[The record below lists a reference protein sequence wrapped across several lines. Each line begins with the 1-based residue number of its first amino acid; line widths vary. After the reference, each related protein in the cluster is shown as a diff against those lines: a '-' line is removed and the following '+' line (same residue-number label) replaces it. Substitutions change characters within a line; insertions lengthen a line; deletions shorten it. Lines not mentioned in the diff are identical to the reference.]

1 MCPLTLND
9 VSYFKEILAHYG
21 VCGIIIVKKMRIT
34 EDLSA
39 GNSLV
44 KPEVNFYGKVEE
56 VELGRGVKTST
67 STSGA
72 AAGGEQ
78 A

>member
-1 MCPLTLND
+1 
-9 VSYFKEILAHYG
+9 
-21 VCGIIIVKKMRIT
+21 MRIT

-44 KPEVNFYGKVEE
+44 KPHEVNIYGEVEE

-67 STSGA
+67 NPSGA
-72 AAGGEQ
+72 AAAGEQ